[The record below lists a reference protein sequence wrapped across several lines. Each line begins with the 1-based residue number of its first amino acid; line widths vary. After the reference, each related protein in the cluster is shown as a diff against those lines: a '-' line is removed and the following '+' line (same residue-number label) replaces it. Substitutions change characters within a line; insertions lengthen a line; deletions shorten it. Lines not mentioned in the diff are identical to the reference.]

1 MPVDPTSIRLPAA
14 LRPRDGRFGSG
25 PSKVRDE
32 AVARLA
38 DAAHGFLGTSHRQP
52 AVKDLVGRVRAG
64 LADLFSLPDGYEV
77 LLGNGGTTAFWDA
90 ATFGLIRRRSQHCS
104 FGEFS
109 ARFAGVTAAAP
120 FLEQPEVLESP
131 VGTHPEPRAN
141 PDVDTYALTH
151 NETSTGVM
159 MGVTRP
165 DDRGL
170 VLVDATSAAGGL
182 RVDPEAFD
190 CYYFAA
196 QKAFGSDGG
205 LWFALCSPAAI
216 ARIETIAASGRW
228 QPAFLS
234 LPIALEN
241 ARLNQTYNTPALAT
255 LFLVADTLEWMLAH
269 GGLEWA
275 ATRCDRAAELVYGWA
290 EASSVATP
298 FVAKP
303 SERSR
308 VTATIDFEGVDARD
322 IAAALRAN
330 GILDTES
337 YRKLGRNQ
345 LRLALFPAIELED
358 VATLTRAIDH
368 VIESLT

>member
-1 MPVDPTSIRLPAA
+1 MPVDPTAIRLPEA

-90 ATFGLIRRRSQHCS
+90 ATFGLIERRSQHCS

-159 MGVTRP
+159 MDIARP
-165 DDRGL
+165 DDDGL

-182 RVDPEAFD
+182 RVDP
-190 CYYFAA
+190 
-196 QKAFGSDGG
+196 G
-205 LWFALCSPAAI
+205 
-216 ARIETIAASGRW
+216 
-228 QPAFLS
+228 
-234 LPIALEN
+234 
-241 ARLNQTYNTPALAT
+241 
-255 LFLVADTLEWMLAH
+255 
-269 GGLEWA
+269 
-275 ATRCDRAAELVYGWA
+275 
-290 EASSVATP
+290 
-298 FVAKP
+298 AK
-303 SERSR
+303 
-308 VTATIDFEGVDARD
+308 
-322 IAAALRAN
+322 
-330 GILDTES
+330 
-337 YRKLGRNQ
+337 
-345 LRLALFPAIELED
+345 
-358 VATLTRAIDH
+358 
-368 VIESLT
+368 